1 MATKTTDR
9 VALQRRLT
17 TTDATASAPPQFPW
31 LKTSSL
37 RTICFI
43 RTKFSNSCFL
53 FFRNFYVILF
63 HFVDVSYESLT
74 TRCSLQHIIQLVDFL
89 HYQHLARSKTLPFS
103 TQSRPH
109 ARTIV
114 PYKITMFELKLMDAF
129 ILIAFILLER
139 GFQFITHKN
148 ECIVQSFID
157 LFRIIIITL
166 IMFSARML
174 SQIIVR

>member
-103 TQSRPH
+103 TQSRAILRLLGALGKIIFSPLQTFFTRCDHVVIISTRIGMH
-109 ARTIV
+109 ASCMQT
-114 PYKITMFELKLMDAF
+114 PELFE
-129 ILIAFILLER
+129 IY
-139 GFQFITHKN
+139 
-148 ECIVQSFID
+148 
-157 LFRIIIITL
+157 
-166 IMFSARML
+166 
-174 SQIIVR
+174 